1 MSMELVL
8 AEIKK
13 LNSTVESQGKELAD
27 LKKKSPNNAPVNRV
41 YGIRKGENTM
51 SSKPYSFIK
60 ALSLYKGMIGPNQAP
75 TEADI
80 SRRMC
85 KAMKESGYQ
94 PEHDNMIYVPLWT
107 EALGD
112 EHHEFRMEVKS
123 LMGGQPDVDLED
135 QARWMMKRGN
145 WKQKDLSWLVDNIG
159 ASLVPAAAQGELI
172 DYLRNVAALIGAGA
186 PTFPLPPQGSIS
198 FPKQTGAM
206 TAYWLGE
213 KSTVTKSDMATGS
226 VMLRAKKLG
235 VRGSIPNELFKY
247 SNPAADAMVRNDCG
261 RVLALA
267 LDLAGLEGT
276 GGLQP
281 TGLINGTGGQ
291 AILTYTATVVGTN
304 GNTFAPQ
311 DWSKL
316 LGVIE
321 NSNGIVNE
329 NAIGFICR
337 PKLFRFADAYRAD
350 ALSAGDQAG
359 TFVELLK
366 SISDKP
372 QRMKVGYPVTTSN
385 QVSGTRSKGSGTTLS
400 YVIAGDW
407 SQLLIGMG
415 PAMELDMNPWGDT
428 QWQSDQTEIR
438 GIMQA
443 DITHRHRESF
453 AWCDQLLQA

>member
-8 AEIKK
+8 AEVKK
-13 LNSTVESQGKELAD
+13 LNASVEAQGKEITE
-27 LKKKSPNNAPVNRV
+27 LKKKSAANPRV
-41 YGIRKGENTM
+41 KDVFGIRRGPDTM
-51 SSKPYSFIK
+51 SSKPYSFLK
-60 ALSLYKGMIGPNQAP
+60 ALSLYKGYSSPQQAP
-75 TEADI
+75 LEADI
-80 SRRMC
+80 SKRMC
-85 KAMKESGYQ
+85 KAMKESGYT
-94 PEHDNMIYVPLWT
+94 PDHDNMMFVPLWT
-107 EALGD
+107 DALGD
-112 EHHEFRMEVKS
+112 EHHEFRQEIKS
-123 LMGGQPDVDLED
+123 LMRQPDVDYVD
-135 QARWMMKRGN
+135 QLKWMVKRGD
-145 WKQKDLSWLVDNIG
+145 WQQKDLSWLTDNIG
-159 ASLVPAAAQGELI
+159 GSLVPAAAQGELI

-206 TAYWLGE
+206 TAGWIGE
-213 KSTVTKSDMATGS
+213 KSTISKSDLATGS

-247 SNPAADAMVRNDCG
+247 SNPAADAMVRNDAG

-267 LDLAGLEGT
+267 LDLSGLEGT

-281 TGLINGTGGQ
+281 TGLIVGTGGQ
-291 AILTYTATVVGTN
+291 AILTYTASVVGAN

-329 NAIGFICR
+329 NAVGFICR
-337 PKLFRFADAYRAD
+337 PKFYRFSDAYRAD

-359 TFVELLK
+359 TFVDLLK
-366 SISDKP
+366 SIQDKP
-372 QRMKVGYPVTTSN
+372 QKTKVGYPVVTSN
-385 QVSGTRSKGSGTTLS
+385 QVSGTRTKSGGTTLS

-415 PAMELDMNPWGDT
+415 PALELDMNPWGDT
-428 QWQSDQTEIR
+428 QWQTDQTEIR

-443 DITHRHRESF
+443 DIAHRHRESF